1 MQPATGK
8 FVAYNAIC
16 THEGCIVNDNVANGS
31 FDCPCH
37 GAQFDAAT
45 GAHTRGPGR
54 GDLAK
59 LNVSATG
66 DSVYLA

>member
-1 MQPATGK
+1 MQPAAGT
-8 FVAYNAIC
+8 FVAYSAVC
-16 THEGCIVNDNVANGS
+16 THEGCIVNDNVSNGS

-37 GAQFDAAT
+37 GAQFDATT
-45 GAHTRGPGR
+45 GAHTRGPGQ

-59 LNVSATG
+59 LNVSASG